1 MMFHFL
7 RERVMKVL
15 PHKSLGLFLLMLFL
29 THGMTTSICTGSDI
43 IVSPPL
49 YSDSAGKLGH
59 KAAVSVFRIV
69 IPRLD
74 RTGTGFLH
82 KSGKILTA
90 AHVVSDCVP
99 KDVFIRLPGGKNVSI
114 TNITSDE
121 DIDVAILAPTLK
133 ISSDSLPISPNRQLY
148 MGAQVSTWGF
158 PRGYNGELPML
169 SVGYLSG
176 IDTIQSTSG
185 MTIER
190 LVVNAA
196 FNAGNSGGPLL
207 DIETGSVIGIVT
219 SKLAP
224 IPQNIETILEA
235 MRENKM
241 GTMWEHTKPDGTVER
256 FSQDQMLERVIQYL
270 RSQTQLVLGHAVLPE
285 QLNHFIRSNI

>member
-1 MMFHFL
+1 
-7 RERVMKVL
+7 MKVL
-15 PHKSLGLFLLMLFL
+15 SHRSLGLFLLMLLIF
-29 THGMTTSICTGSDI
+29 HSMPTSVCNGSDI

-49 YSDSAGKLGH
+49 YSDSAGKSGH
-59 KAAVSVFRIV
+59 KAAVSVFRII
-69 IPRLD
+69 IPRRD

-82 KSGKILTA
+82 ESGKILTA

-99 KDVFIRLPGGKNVSI
+99 KDVFIRLPGGKNVPVS
-114 TNITSDE
+114 NITSDE
-121 DIDVAILAPTLK
+121 DIDVAILTPTLK
-133 ISSDSLPISPNRQLY
+133 INSDSLPISHKKQLC

-158 PRGYNGELPML
+158 PRGYNGEFPML

-185 MTIER
+185 MTVER

-196 FNAGNSGGPLL
+196 FNAGNSGGPLMET
-207 DIETGSVIGIVT
+207 ETGSVIGVVT

-224 IPQNIETILEA
+224 IPQNIETILQA

-241 GTMWEHTKPDGTVER
+241 GTIWEYTKPDGTVER

-270 RSQTQLVLGHAVLPE
+270 RSQMQLVVGHAVLPE
-285 QLNHFIRSNI
+285 QLNRFIRSNI